1 MQNLELLEIEL
12 ERVNAAL
19 REIDAEIEA
28 ARIREEAEELAQ
40 ELKQMDLFEGLEDE

>member
-1 MQNLELLEIEL
+1 MQNLQTL
-12 ERVNAAL
+12 ERQLEQVNAAL

-40 ELKQMDLFEGLEDE
+40 ELKRMNLFEGLEDE